1 MRGLNKPGGSDCDVS
16 RLLSHQP
23 LAHLGPLSTFGRG
36 DANGGPVHPVLR
48 GPNPIPIPQRT
59 THDLLHRLAE
69 RGSITTRSVVD
80 AYRSVDNVTPMDAM
94 LVNSPRIGFVTAWEA
109 ALREYTRLELA
120 VEDDR
125 LAAIAGVAG
134 AFAVQMRDRDVDR

>member
-1 MRGLNKPGGSDCDVS
+1 
-16 RLLSHQP
+16 
-23 LAHLGPLSTFGRG
+23 
-36 DANGGPVHPVLR
+36 
-48 GPNPIPIPQRT
+48 
-59 THDLLHRLAE
+59 
-69 RGSITTRSVVD
+69 VVD